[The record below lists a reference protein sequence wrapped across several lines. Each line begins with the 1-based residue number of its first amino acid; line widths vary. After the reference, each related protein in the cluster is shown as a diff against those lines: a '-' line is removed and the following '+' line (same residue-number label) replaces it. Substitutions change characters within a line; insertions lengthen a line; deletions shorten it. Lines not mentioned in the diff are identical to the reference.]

1 MSDIPGA
8 GTQCRCRCAPC
19 PSSGRPTTGCAR
31 CSASCVPRQPRPT
44 ATVTARPPT
53 RSARPPWHS
62 PAATAPSPGSPCRRR
77 TDLRGRPAS
86 AAFSLTVGGHPLAL
100 AALRPRAR
108 STLRLLALHAGQP
121 VHREV
126 LLASL
131 WPEADEASAS
141 RSLLTTLSSLRTALR
156 EGGAEGALQRE
167 GAAYLLSAQTVLTDL
182 TLADRALA
190 RARRYRDTAPEDAD
204 AAYVHALD
212 LYAGEVLA
220 EEGPAEWV
228 SRPREQWS
236 ARMSTAAHELAVL
249 RYRRGQLT
257 GAVAAARRGL
267 TLDRWSDPLW
277 RVLIAALRAGDDSVS
292 ADRAEGEYT
301 ALLVDLAG

>member
-1 MSDIPGA
+1 MSDKAGA
-8 GTQCRCRCAPC
+8 LARAVPLRAP
-19 PSSGRPTTGCAR
+19 P
-31 CSASCVPRQPRPT
+31 QPCTPDSRL
-44 ATVTARPPT
+44 
-53 RSARPPWHS
+53 RSLQVE
-62 PAATAPSPGSPCRRR
+62 
-77 TDLRGRPAS
+77 LRAEAFQADREGDGAS
-86 AAFSLTVGGHPLAL
+86 AVALRAAAVALASRHGAVTRLTLPAHDEPARATCFGAFSLSVAGRPLAL
-100 AALRPRAR
+100 SGLRPRAR

-131 WPEADEASAS
+131 WPEADESSAS

-156 EGGAEGALQRE
+156 DGGVDGALQRE
-167 GAAYLLSAQTVLTDL
+167 GSAYLLGAQAVLNDL

-212 LYAGEVLA
+212 LYAGELLA

-228 SRPREQWS
+228 SGPREQWR

-257 GAVAAARRGL
+257 EAVAAARSGL
-267 TLDRWSDPLW
+267 GLDRWSDPLW
-277 RVLIAALRAGDDSVS
+277 RVLIAALRAGADDVS
-292 ADRAEGEYT
+292 ADRAENDYT
-301 ALLVDLAG
+301 ALLAG

>member
-1 MSDIPGA
+1 MSDTAAVVARAVPL
-8 GTQCRCRCAPC
+8 RPMP
-19 PSSGRPTTGCAR
+19 PSCTPDSRVRSLLVELRAE
-31 CSASCVPRQPRPT
+31 ASRADRD
-44 ATVTARPPT
+44 
-53 RSARPPWHS
+53 
-62 PAATAPSPGSPCRRR
+62 G
-77 TDLRGRPAS
+77 DGAS
-86 AAFSLTVGGHPLAL
+86 ADALRTAAAALASRHSAVTLLTVPVQDSLASATCFGTFSLSVVGRPLAL
-100 AALRPRAR
+100 SGLRPRAR

-131 WPEADEASAS
+131 WPEADATSAS

-156 EGGAEGALQRE
+156 DSGVDGALQRE
-167 GAAYLLSAQTVLTDL
+167 GSAYLLSAQAVITDL
-182 TLADRALA
+182 TLAHRALA
-190 RARRYRDTAPEDAD
+190 RARRCRDTAPEDAD

-228 SRPREQWS
+228 SGPREQWR
-236 ARMSTAAHELAVL
+236 ARMSTAAHELAEL

-257 GAVAAARRGL
+257 EAVAAARRGL

-277 RVLIAALRAGDDSVS
+277 RVLIAALRAGEDDIS
-292 ADRAEGEYT
+292 ARRAENDYA
-301 ALLVDLAG
+301 ALLSDLAG